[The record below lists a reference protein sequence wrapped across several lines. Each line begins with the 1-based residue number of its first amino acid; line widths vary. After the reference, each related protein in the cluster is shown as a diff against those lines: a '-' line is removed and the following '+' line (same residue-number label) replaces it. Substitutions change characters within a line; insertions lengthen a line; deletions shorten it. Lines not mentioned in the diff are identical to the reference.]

1 MEHPLLVIGSWE
13 IISEDI
19 RSEKKQSLGI
29 LFGEAL
35 FTHLGKHFGGG
46 PVPKHAQFRKQIT
59 WLAIVVQGGKTEEK
73 DTSGH
78 A

>member
-46 PVPKHAQFRKQIT
+46 PVPKHAQFRK
-59 WLAIVVQGGKTEEK
+59 
-73 DTSGH
+73 
-78 A
+78 